1 MNDAACESSVVK
13 RHLTMMQ
20 VSHLHLQAGEALWTT
35 WRHSLRGRGCWPGAK
50 GAWQRRPTEV
60 TG

>member
-20 VSHLHLQAGEALWTT
+20 VSHLHLQAGEAL
-35 WRHSLRGRGCWPGAK
+35 
-50 GAWQRRPTEV
+50 
-60 TG
+60 